1 MLDGILFLV
10 REPIISVAPPKS
22 MKVPGE
28 VTPAPI
34 IAHMPSIE
42 LIMTGVPADK
52 SVCFAAFTVT
62 NPVVRKGEPIVG
74 NQSLGIF
81 ISARMLSDQ
90 FLVCISTP
98 PVHQASRKSVLA
110 SPVSFRLMKSLAP
123 RQRRIFRNFAYSI
136 QPYLWVLLARRRIE
150 VQRVCGSSSAKLVTI
165 IIEYCGFTCSRS
177 YIESN
182 K

>member
-123 RQRRIFRNFAYSI
+123 RQRLIFRNTCGSFLRSQSSFVSGRVGKKQSGKPI
-136 QPYLWVLLARRRIE
+136 CFLARLEPI
-150 VQRVCGSSSAKLVTI
+150 
-165 IIEYCGFTCSRS
+165 
-177 YIESN
+177 
-182 K
+182 